1 MTNHFLLKIIITLF
15 NYARCMKLAHVI
27 YLLCIQSS
35 KAMLLVSIPRSERGS
50 YIWRC
55 NFYAIY
61 MKSVTTNTTIIWRL
75 HWPSFVVRGGCKSI
89 IGYATGIKHNQ
100 RTCDVKNHHSSYH
113 QNSATM
119 PRVWYY
125 YFKIA
130 PWYLDLG
137 DNSDPLKKL
146 LMMIFAPTKNYI
158 WPQA

>member
-100 RTCDVKNHHSSYH
+100 RTCDVKNHHSS
-113 QNSATM
+113 ALII
-119 PRVWYY
+119 
-125 YFKIA
+125 KIV
-130 PWYLDLG
+130 PPCHGFGTTTLKSHLDILTLG
-137 DNSDPLKKL
+137 TTLIHLKS
-146 LMMIFAPTKNYI
+146 F
-158 WPQA
+158 